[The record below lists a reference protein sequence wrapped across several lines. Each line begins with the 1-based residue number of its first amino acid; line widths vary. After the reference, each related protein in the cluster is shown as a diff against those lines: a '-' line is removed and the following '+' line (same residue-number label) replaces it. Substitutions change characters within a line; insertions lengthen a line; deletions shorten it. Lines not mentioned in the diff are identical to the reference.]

1 MSQTIDQRI
10 VEMRFDNQQFESG
23 VKTSLGTLDRL
34 KNATKIGGNTKVF
47 DGLEKAVG
55 KLNFDGLNSAVQ
67 TVSDRFSAFEAIG
80 VGALMRIG
88 SQAVDAGEKLLKSLS
103 IDNISS
109 GWQKFGEKTKSVGTL
124 LAQGFDMADVEK
136 TMDRLNWFTDET
148 SYNLTDMI
156 GNISKFTATGKNL
169 DDSATAMQGIAL
181 WAALSGQNA
190 STASRAMYQLSQAM
204 SVGALRQED
213 YKSIQNASMDTKE
226 FREQALKA
234 AIALGKVEEA
244 EDGIYKIGN
253 KEFTFAEMFTSDALT
268 RTRWLDSDVMMKTFK
283 SYSAAVD
290 SIYEAVRA
298 GDFDTASEAI
308 EKLGGQLDAFGV
320 KAFKA
325 GQEARTWGDVL
336 DSVKDAVGT
345 GWMKTFEM
353 IFGNYEEATKFFT
366 EMANGL
372 WEIFASGGE
381 ARNELLRV
389 WKALGGRTELLAGLK
404 FAIVDLL
411 YAVRP
416 LTEAFSEI
424 FPPATAQQLVDLAKK
439 FSYLMQNARYT
450 QSTFDKLK
458 TIFKGVFTVIKTG
471 INVVK
476 AFLKGLSPLFQL
488 VAVGIDNFLSLAASV
503 SELIMQ
509 YANGLETSGAF
520 AQITETVRTAILI
533 LIGVILTAVNAVVSF
548 VNKVR
553 GLIDVFRGLEGGTSA
568 IVEYVNSLHGV
579 DKAAAMVA
587 LTLGSLVK
595 IVGTVGSAFVS
606 AISKIASF
614 ITSLTKVDS
623 TTSVFDKLREKF
635 EFLKPAIDVAEKAI
649 GILVNAIKNLPA
661 TIANLPDKFAAL
673 GTAIA
678 GIFGKLN
685 LEGVKTFG
693 ELFDKAK
700 KAVSDFFGSFKD
712 TDKIE
717 QAKTKIDA
725 LKTSIIQIVDT
736 IKDKLSKVDPAAL
749 IAFAFGT
756 ALTIAVLNLAGLITK
771 LENFATKLVTLQGYL
786 NDIVLAI
793 QKKIKANTIT
803 KVATAFAM
811 LAGSLWLVA
820 QIPTEKLIPAAIA
833 LGLLGAEMAGIVAA
847 FELLNKTDMG
857 GSANKFSLA
866 MISFGGGVALL
877 AVAVNLLKDV
887 KLDENLVARLVTIA
901 ALMGEIGIA
910 AALLGKFAPS
920 LSKGALFFV
929 GFAAAVTLLVNALVD
944 IAKQPM
950 DDIQN
955 SLDAITQI
963 MIDVS
968 LLTLAA
974 SRLHFG
980 SAVAL
985 LVAIGDVVLI
995 EKALLWIGKDGVN
1008 YDFVLDNIDKFHV
1021 VIGTFMGLATVLALA
1036 SAVGKGMSAAAVG
1049 IAVGVGALLLV
1060 EQALI
1065 RLCDPKLDFVGT
1077 DHFLSNLVV
1086 VFGSLIIVAGVA
1098 VAAAHFAGD
1107 ATTGIVKVVAMVA
1120 GISLIMFA
1128 MVELLKAIAAI
1139 DDPSKLDK
1147 AIVALFAVSVMAS
1160 ILIAVTALTA
1170 KAKVQ
1175 PIIAMVAAVG
1185 VIIAGLALLS
1195 YVKGDLVTAAIT
1207 LGGVL
1212 VALAIAMA
1220 SAGKMSEKVN
1230 VAGIIAMTAAVGVIA
1245 ISLNVLAQQDWFAL
1259 IAAAASLGIVL
1270 LSIGGALKLA
1280 KDSGDAAFSALA
1292 MAVTVVAVAASLSML
1307 ADKPWS
1313 GLIAAAVAMG
1323 IVFATMS
1330 AALLMVGDEFSKGV
1344 FNLWALC
1351 VPLLAATLALSV
1363 LADYSWDS
1371 LIAAA
1376 AALAIV
1382 MVSLGLASKLATGSL
1397 EGAAAMVILS
1407 VAVIAIAAAFKI
1419 LETVNFEALVPN
1431 LVALCVTLAVLVGLG
1446 ALANMV
1452 ALGLI
1457 ALSVAVLAIGAA
1469 TLMFGNGALL
1479 VAEAA
1484 DKMLDVLIRLSNEG
1498 PAAVQKLAQAF
1509 LDFVNNT
1516 VGKFVSGI
1524 SDMATRALG
1533 TVSDFL
1539 TKMIGAVAAKVAPFG
1554 QSAGKLMTSFISG
1567 IQGKVS
1573 NAINVISKCV
1583 ASMLNA
1589 ITTKAKSFFSAA
1601 QTLITNVYNG
1611 IASKVNEVITTVSN
1625 MVDQAKASIDNKVK
1639 EFETAAR
1646 DVVQGFVNGITS
1658 KFEEVKNA
1666 ALNFGNKFMEGI
1678 RNGLQWHSPPAW
1690 INVFGGDTVKGLFD
1704 MASSLFGQMQSA
1716 GEALLQPYVNG
1727 ARGKLAEVEDIMSV
1741 VNSFGLEGYGNNE
1754 MTDPTDWQRQRQVA
1768 AGNARRGKHAKP
1780 GERHGGGGTGTGTG
1794 TGGGGGGGG
1803 GSAKEEESELDK
1815 LTAKLKDNIDA
1826 FSKYENKIGVTGKA
1840 LLKNLGSWSTGME
1853 GWADRIKFL
1862 ASEGIDKGLLQKLID
1877 AGPQGAEY
1885 VNAFI
1890 SMTSEELAEAG
1901 KAYNESME
1909 APAKVAQDIL
1919 ALYDEN
1925 AQKVTEATT
1934 IAVEKNVELGESVT
1948 DTAKKLG
1955 ETAEVYS
1962 EAVEKP
1968 AEAATGVLS
1977 SYAEVSGKAAE
1988 ILDEAI
1994 TKNKDLVDS
2003 VALSTEATESQLK
2016 RAQFAYENMR
2026 DSLKETIDSQMDIF
2040 SEFKTDTELTS
2051 GKLIENMESQLN
2063 GVTTW
2068 SEELNGLISRGIDEG
2083 LLQNLAQ
2090 MGPKGYEYVHA
2101 FSQMTDEELSHA
2113 SELYRNSLTISDEV
2127 SRDIAGKWA
2136 AAGLNAT
2143 LGYKQGIASANA
2155 NEEATKVG
2163 EGSTNSL
2170 LTSIDAHSPSRKTHE
2185 AGVYFVQGFVN
2196 GIRESY
2202 ATATGEITSF
2212 AETCVGLLKIYFAPE
2227 KFQELGSNIGTGIQ
2241 NGLNEAITAISTA
2254 FDAGGILESYGT
2266 LGQNIIQGIITGMT
2280 AKTAEAVTTVQTMM
2294 TNVNTAITGFNPQ
2307 LNASGVGLITQ
2318 LNAGMVSLQATV
2330 IATGNTII
2338 TQTKQKIDS
2347 FKQPYFNSGRDLI
2360 QKVIDGFKN
2369 RKSTVVN
2376 TADDITKS
2384 ADQKINSYQNTY
2396 LQTGETL
2403 IEKLR
2408 TGVANKQQ
2416 NVVTTADTLVKA
2428 ALKAI
2433 TDTYNDWYAAGQ
2445 YIIQG
2450 LDAGI
2455 SSMEHIIFEHLR
2467 RIAAE
2472 AIAAAEEECEIESP
2486 SKAFFRI
2493 GKFIDLGWVNGIDTY
2508 ADKVTG
2514 AASGLAHNALY
2525 TVRDA
2530 FSNMASIVSDD
2541 ISLDPTIRPVLDLTD
2556 VENGLTGIDAML
2568 AAQRSLSMSIG
2579 GINEEGL
2586 RQNRPYVI
2594 YLNTSTNLD
2603 GQVIATSM
2611 DTILGEAL

>member
-34 KNATKIGGNTKVF
+34 KNATKISGNTKVF

-55 KLNFDGLNSAVQ
+55 KLNFNGLNSAVQ

-88 SQAVDAGEKLLKSLS
+88 SQAVDAGEKLIKSLS

-283 SYSAAVD
+283 GYSAAVD

-595 IVGTVGSAFVS
+595 IVGTVSSAFVS

-649 GILVNAIKNLPA
+649 GVLVNAIKNLPA

-786 NDIVLAI
+786 NDIALAI

-847 FELLNKTDMG
+847 FELLNKTDIG

-929 GFAAAVTLLVNALVD
+929 GFAAAVTLLVKALVD
-944 IAKQPM
+944 IAKQPLGA
-950 DDIQN
+950 IQN
-955 SLDAITQI
+955 SLDVITQI

-974 SRLHFG
+974 SKLHFG

-985 LVAIGDVVLI
+985 LVAIGDIVLI
-995 EKALLWIGKDGVN
+995 EKALWWIGKNGVD

-1021 VIGTFMGLATVLALA
+1021 VIGAFMGIATVLALA
-1036 SAVGKGMSAAAVG
+1036 SAVGKSMSAAAVG

-1086 VFGSLIIVAGVA
+1086 VFGSLIVVAGIA

-1195 YVKGDLVTAAIT
+1195 YVKGDLVTAAEA

-1212 VALAIAMA
+1212 VALAVAMA
-1220 SAGKMSEKVN
+1220 AAGKMSEKVN

-1245 ISLNVLAQQDWFAL
+1245 ISLNVLAQYDWFAL
-1259 IAAAASLGIVL
+1259 ISAAASLGIVL

-1292 MAVTVVAVAASLSML
+1292 MAATVVAVAVSLSML

-1382 MVSLGLASKLATGSL
+1382 MVSLGLVSNIASGSL
-1397 EGAAAMVILS
+1397 AGAAAMVVLS
-1407 VAVIAIAAAFKI
+1407 GAVILIAGAFKI

-1431 LVALCVTLAVLVGLG
+1431 LVALGVALAVIVGLG
-1446 ALANMV
+1446 VVSNFV

-1457 ALSVAVLAIGAA
+1457 ALAGAVLAIGAA
-1469 TLMFGNGALL
+1469 TLMFGAGANL

-1484 DKMLDVLIRLSNEG
+1484 NTMLNVLIRLSNEG

-1524 SDMATRALG
+1524 SDMATRALS

-1539 TKMIGAVAAKVAPFG
+1539 TKMISAVAAKVAPFG

-1573 NAINVISKCV
+1573 NVINVISKCV

-1704 MASSLFGQMQSA
+1704 MASSLAGQMQGA

-1727 ARGKLAEVEDIMSV
+1727 ARGKLAEVEDIMNV
-1741 VNSFGLEGYGNNE
+1741 VNSLGLEGYGNNE
-1754 MTDPTDWQRQRQVA
+1754 MTNPTDWQRQRQVA
-1768 AGNARRGKHAKP
+1768 AGNARRGKGKAKTDDKP
-1780 GERHGGGGTGTGTG
+1780 AGIDTGGGGS
-1794 TGGGGGGGG
+1794 GGGGGGGG

-1925 AQKVTEATT
+1925 AQKVTDATT
-1934 IAVEKNVELGESVT
+1934 TAVEKNVELGESVT

-1968 AEAATGVLS
+1968 AEAATGVLN

-2051 GKLIENMESQLN
+2051 DQLIKNMESQLN

-2185 AGVYFVQGFVN
+2185 AGVYFVQGFAN

-2254 FDAGGILESYGT
+2254 FNAGGILESYGT
-2266 LGQNIIQGIITGMT
+2266 LGQNIIQGIITGMS

-2294 TNVNTAITGFNPQ
+2294 TNVNTTITGFNPQ

-2433 TDTYNDWYAAGQ
+2433 TDTYNDWYSAGQ

-2455 SSMEHIIFEHLR
+2455 SSMEHIIFEHLQ

-2493 GKFIDLGWVNGIDTY
+2493 GKFIDLGWVNGIDAY

-2556 VENGLTGIDAML
+2556 VENGLTGIDSML
-2568 AAQRSLSMSIG
+2568 AAQRSLSMSIAG
-2579 GINEEGL
+2579 VNEDGL